1 MGPLKLAK
9 LKPYSVLLL
18 DNDITALSNEETCD
32 NVRFLTFLV
41 LGFLFIVRFEYEIVR
56 LHGKIVRLDMSV
68 FLQGKPSS
76 VARILVRG
84 RP

>member
-41 LGFLFIVRFEYEIVR
+41 LGFLFIVIYEYEIVR
-56 LHGKIVRLDMSV
+56 
-68 FLQGKPSS
+68 P
-76 VARILVRG
+76 
-84 RP
+84 

>member
-1 MGPLKLAK
+1 MTDVWRNVGPLKLAK

-41 LGFLFIVRFEYEIVR
+41 LGYDFYLSWDLSTKSWDY
-56 LHGKIVRLDMSV
+56 S
-68 FLQGKPSS
+68 
-76 VARILVRG
+76 
-84 RP
+84 